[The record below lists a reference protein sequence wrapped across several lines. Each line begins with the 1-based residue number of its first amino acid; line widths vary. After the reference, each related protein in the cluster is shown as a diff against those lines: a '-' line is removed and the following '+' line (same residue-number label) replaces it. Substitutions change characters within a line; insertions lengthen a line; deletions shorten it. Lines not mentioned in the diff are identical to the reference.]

1 MYHCVYS
8 QCKEES
14 GFQFPTS
21 YPYKIDAKKFE
32 DHIISVIQ
40 ACKQNRKPV
49 DDVVFSFDDGGVSFY
64 NVIAPIL
71 EKYGLKGLFFISTQ
85 FIDTDKFLTRAQIR
99 ELKSRDHIIASHTH
113 SHPLDLSR
121 LSYDEILNE
130 WKTSKTILEDI
141 INEPIS
147 TASIPNGRGSK
158 LVVQA
163 AKEAG
168 FKVLYTSVPT
178 IKFKTEKGIT
188 LIGRFVI
195 RYNDTSDFVQ
205 NIILKPLTRI
215 KLYIKWWV
223 LNVVKKILGSNYRRL
238 KRFLNV

>member
-1 MYHCVYS
+1 M
-8 QCKEES
+8 
-14 GFQFPTS
+14 
-21 YPYKIDAKKFE
+21 
-32 DHIISVIQ
+32 
-40 ACKQNRKPV
+40 
-49 DDVVFSFDDGGVSFY
+49 
-64 NVIAPIL
+64 
-71 EKYGLKGLFFISTQ
+71 
-85 FIDTDKFLTRAQIR
+85 
-99 ELKSRDHIIASHTH
+99 
-113 SHPLDLSR
+113 
-121 LSYDEILNE
+121 
-130 WKTSKTILEDI
+130 EDI